1 MTQKYQKLSTLML
14 SLFLTVLYVNGQ
26 QEKSKNYD
34 AQMPPWFIG
43 LDLYVGYQSNTLQQ
57 YDWAASYLNA
67 LNANIDPLSINRS
80 LHGAA
85 GLSAGYFFGQK
96 RNFGLGT
103 GIQYVRLM
111 GDLSLNP
118 MSIEYQSTDAN
129 GHIFRQIIR
138 SNEQIEERINQNI
151 VGLPLMVMFKK
162 QITNRWGINLDAGVV
177 FNFYTSG
184 KYNSD
189 NAIFDY
195 EAIYKFG
202 GDGNPIY
209 DASSTPHPNSW
220 LITAEHYQ
228 RTNPNGDVNTYF
240 ENLQTQGYNVGLG
253 INTTNTAGAIENL
266 TVNTSWFVRPSI
278 SYRIHPQWA
287 IHGNFMFQQ
296 VKTSF
301 DNAPNSYRITDRRG
315 DYQSMTKGMI
325 NNSQNLF
332 SFGLGVR
339 YYFGKTKKVEPIAEE
354 ETVVVLPVEEKELPQ
369 DEVSKSDSVMFAL
382 QLIDKN
388 SNMPLAGNIT
398 ITKQNQDVKQM
409 NTDASGLKQLV
420 LDPGEYRV
428 RVEAKGY
435 FTAEEKVQI
444 NEDQLEEGMTLKINL
459 IKIEK
464 GMQLHI
470 EAINF
475 ATASYSLSNEA
486 KSILDQVIKVLKLN
500 PDILVEISGHTD
512 YIGNENY
519 NLLLSKN
526 RSNAVMQYLIDHG
539 VSKNQLK
546 PIGYGK
552 KNPKYSNENEEG
564 RFRNRRVN
572 IVVIEIM

>member
-43 LDLYVGYQSNTLQQ
+43 LDLYGGYQTHSIEQFNWT
-57 YDWAASYLNA
+57 DSYLNA
-67 LNANIDPLSINRS
+67 LNPRIDPISMNRS
-80 LHGAA
+80 FHGAA
-85 GLSAGYFFGQK
+85 GLSAGYFFGRK

-103 GIQYVRLM
+103 GLQYVRLS
-111 GDLSLNP
+111 GNLSLNP
-118 MSIEYQSTDAN
+118 MSIEYQSTDEN
-129 GHIFRQIIR
+129 GYIFRQIIR
-138 SNEQIEERINQNI
+138 SNEDIQERIHQNI
-151 VGLPLMVMFKK
+151 IGLPLMILIKK

-177 FNFYTSG
+177 FNMYTTG
-184 KYNSD
+184 KYNSE

-195 EAIYKFG
+195 EAIYKFD

-228 RTNPNGDVNTYF
+228 RTNPNGDVKTYF

-253 INTTNTAGAIENL
+253 IHGTNTAGTIENL
-266 TVNTSWFVRPSI
+266 SVSTSWFVRPSI

-301 DNAPNSYRITDRRG
+301 NNAPNSYRITDRRG

-325 NNSQNLF
+325 SNSQNLL
-332 SFGLGVR
+332 SFGLGLR
-339 YYFGKTKKVEPIAEE
+339 YYFGKTKAAEPIVEE
-354 ETVVVLPVEEKELPQ
+354 KTVVVLPPVEEKELPQ
-369 DEVSKSDSVMFAL
+369 DHVIKSDSVMLAL
-382 QLIDKN
+382 QVNDKN
-388 SNMPLAGNIT
+388 SNTPIAGKIT
-398 ITKQNQDVKQM
+398 ITQQNQGVTQM
-409 NTDASGLKQLV
+409 LTDASGMNQLV
-420 LDPGEYRV
+420 IDTGEYV
-428 RVEAKGY
+428 VKVEAKGY

-444 NEDQLEEGMTLKINL
+444 NAGLEGVMVRKINL

-464 GMQLHI
+464 GMKLHT

-475 ATASYSLSNEA
+475 ATASYTLNNEA
-486 KSILDQVIKVLKLN
+486 KNTLDQVTRLLKLN

-512 YIGNENY
+512 YVGNENY

-526 RSNAVMQYLIDHG
+526 RSNAVVQYLIDKG

-546 PIGYGK
+546 PVGYGE
-552 KNPKYSNENEEG
+552 KNPDYSNENEEG
-564 RFRNRRVN
+564 RFKNRRVN